1 MNEEEIIS
9 SKEKELII
17 PDDSFVFVS
26 LGGITEI
33 GLNCFLYG
41 YKGKWLVVD
50 CGIGFAG
57 EGLPGVDVLLP
68 NPDFIAQHKKDIV
81 GLVITHGH
89 EDHIGA
95 IPYLWQ
101 DLQCPIYAT
110 PFTAELIEDKLDE
123 AGLLSRVELNVVAQG
138 SVLDLSPFEVEFISV
153 SHSIP
158 EPNMLAI
165 RTEKGTVVHSGDWKF
180 ENASVLGQPIDIKT
194 LKKVG
199 KDGVLAL
206 VCDSTNI
213 FTQTE
218 TRTEEDVRQ
227 ALILLFKEMTSRIFI
242 TCFASNVTR
251 MESIALAAKEAGRKV
266 CLMGRSLWRID
277 DAARASGYLKGTPQF
292 LTEDEAHDIPDDQIV
307 YICTGSQGEP
317 FSALSKLATTKPL
330 SGQIQ
335 LTPKDVVIFSSRI
348 IPGNELA
355 IASLQKRLLMT
366 GCRIITERDALVH
379 VSGHPAQSNMRE
391 LYSFLKPKIAIPVHG
406 EPLHIL
412 EHKKLAIQWGAGTAM
427 AIEEGDVLELN
438 DGEPEILGEVPVG
451 CLAVD
456 GKQILSLSSDV
467 IRKRRKMVDA
477 GSVVL
482 TVVID
487 KNGQLLGE
495 PQISSFGLLDNP
507 DEKEELFKKIK
518 KTIDD
523 SSPAELSDNDRL
535 KENIRLTLRHF
546 ITEMYGKKPLL
557 EIHLFKI

>member
-1 MNEEEIIS
+1 M
-9 SKEKELII
+9 II
-17 PDDSFVFVS
+17 PNDSFVFVS

-57 EGLPGVDVLLP
+57 EHLPGVEVLLP
-68 NPDFIAQHKKDIV
+68 DPTFIAQHKKDIV

-138 SVLDLSPFEVEFISV
+138 SVLDLSPFVVEFVSV

-194 LKKVG
+194 LKKIG
-199 KDGVLAL
+199 KSGVLAL

-213 FTQTE
+213 FTETE
-218 TRTEEDVRQ
+218 TRTEEDVKE
-227 ALILLFKEMTSRIFI
+227 ALVSLFKEMKSRIFI

-251 MESIALAAKEAGRKV
+251 MESIAFAAAESGRKV

-277 DAARASGYLKGTPQF
+277 DAARASGYLKETPQF
-292 LTEDEAHDIPDDQIV
+292 LTEEESLDVPDNQIV

-317 FSALSKLATTKPL
+317 FSALSKLATTRPL
-330 SGQIQ
+330 TGQIQ
-335 LTPKDVVIFSSRI
+335 LTPADVVIFSSRI

-391 LYSFLKPKIAIPVHG
+391 LYSFLKPQIAIPVHG

-412 EHKKLAIQWGAGTAM
+412 EHKKLATQWGAKVAM

-438 DGEPEILGEVPVG
+438 DGEPEILGEIPVG

-482 TVVID
+482 TVVVNKD
-487 KNGQLLGE
+487 GQLLGE

-507 DEKEELFKKIK
+507 EEKEDLFQKIK
-518 KTIDD
+518 KTIKD
-523 SSPAELSDNDRL
+523 SSPLDLSDDDRL
-535 KENIRLTLRHF
+535 KENVRLTLRHF

-557 EIHLFKI
+557 EVHLFRI